1 MPDTPDTPGLTYS
14 APMTQQREMEP
25 STDLESA
32 PPEAPESRPSRW
44 RLRPVAVDV
53 EQDERPTRSRLWAE
67 AVGIAV
73 ITIGLA
79 YWAIPALRDRRQ
91 TFYEDVIVNWF
102 GPQAHGLGELARR
115 GIWLPIWLRTNYG
128 GEPYMA
134 NTQHGAVYP
143 GNLPFWFLPTATAF
157 EVVVVA
163 HFVIASVAMWA
174 YCRIGLR
181 TSMWAGWLG
190 AVCFTMGA
198 STLAHITLG
207 GQVEVICL
215 MPLIFLTGHMALER
229 RTLRWVVACAVS
241 MGLGFLAG
249 HVEEWLYIMVALAI
263 YGAAWI
269 LFRER
274 GGILR
279 RLGQAVATLGGS
291 VGLFVLLFGWQLF
304 PSLLLSRQTYR
315 NSPTFRQQYPLPE
328 QWGLNALL
336 PDFNH
341 VLIGENEAFVGLA
354 ATCLIGLAIAVR
366 GWRDLWVRVFVLV
379 SIGIGLLMAIGS
391 QEPVYRFL
399 YDHVSLLRG
408 FRVPSRWLLLS
419 AFGLCVGAAL
429 GLDQLLRA
437 YVGRWK
443 ARLLHGVA
451 GLVVLALGALA
462 ALAVVDVVNN
472 GRATLKWWALAAA
485 VGAVAWLLASVRQV
499 PRAVPALVL
508 LAITSVELVH
518 GRPGAEWRQKTPD
531 QVYNDYGENLA
542 VLSDQGGR
550 YLSIAGRP
558 AATQLG
564 EIPIPADIPHDPV
577 SLSYYRAGMATRIP
591 ATPDTNLAVQAET
604 IVGRDGGF
612 LPLRWYR
619 EFYYAAAGGGGD
631 LASGAISSP
640 PSKWNWD
647 TLDFMAVKWFI
658 TGDQLPASER
668 AVLQREGFRLDG
680 RYGYTLRWKRD
691 NTTLARLVH
700 QVDVVPDSAARI
712 SRLTNRYPL
721 LQRAMVEKPVQVDSG
736 PATVPGDD
744 VQASTQLNG
753 TVDAR
758 VRTDRRSLLVLADS
772 WYPGWRVTV
781 DGKPAELLRTDHAYR
796 GVVVPAGEHQVRF
809 TYVDRPLQFGAG
821 LAGLTVLG
829 LVLVPLF
836 LRRRRRPSADPDAVD
851 PDAVD
856 PDAVDPDAVDPDAVD
871 PDAVDPDAVDPDAPD
886 AEPVESGRDE
896 AERDNDDEPD
906 TGRDGDDDAGRPGA
920 GSGRLSWPGSRRAR
934 RPAPSD
940 PEGAP

>member
-1 MPDTPDTPGLTYS
+1 
-14 APMTQQREMEP
+14 MTQQREMET
-25 STDLESA
+25 STDLE
-32 PPEAPESRPSRW
+32 PPPDAAESGPSRW
-44 RLRPVAVDV
+44 RLRPAAPALA
-53 EQDERPTRSRLWAE
+53 EDERPSRRRLLAE

-73 ITIGLA
+73 ITVGLA

-102 GPQAHGLGELARR
+102 GPQAHGLGQLASR

-128 GEPYMA
+128 GEPYLA
-134 NTQHGAVYP
+134 NTQHGVVYP

-157 EVVVVA
+157 EVVVVS
-163 HFVIASVAMWA
+163 HFILASVAMWA
-174 YCRIGLR
+174 YCRVGLR

-190 AVCFTMGA
+190 AICFTMGA

-241 MGLGFLAG
+241 IGLGFLAG
-249 HVEEWLYIMVALAI
+249 HVEEWLYIMVALAL

-279 RLGQAVATLGGS
+279 RLGQAVATLGGA

-315 NSPTFRQQYPLPE
+315 NSPTFRQQYPLPK
-328 QWGLNALL
+328 QWALNALL

-341 VLIGENEAFVGLA
+341 VLVGENEAFVGLA

-379 SIGIGLLMAIGS
+379 SIGLGLLMAIGS
-391 QEPVYRFL
+391 QEPVYSFL
-399 YDHVSLLRG
+399 YDHVSVLRG

-429 GLDQLLRA
+429 GLDQLLGA

-443 ARLLHGVA
+443 ARLTQGVA
-451 GLVVLALGALA
+451 GLVVLAIGAGL

-472 GRATLKWWALAAA
+472 GRNTLKWWALALA
-485 VGAVAWLLASVRQV
+485 VGALAWLIAGVRRV
-499 PRAVPALVL
+499 PRAVPALIL
-508 LAITSVELVH
+508 LAVTSAELVH

-542 VLSDQGGR
+542 ALSEQGGR

-558 AATQLG
+558 ANSQLG
-564 EIPIPADIPHDPV
+564 EIPIPADIPQDPS

-604 IVGRDGGF
+604 IAGRDGGF

-680 RYGYTLRWKRD
+680 KYGYTLRWKRD
-691 NTTLARLVH
+691 GTNLARLVH
-700 QVDVVPDSAARI
+700 QVDVVPNSADRVT
-712 SRLTNRYPL
+712 RLTNRYPL
-721 LQRAMVEKPVQVDSG
+721 LQRAMVDKPVRIDPA
-736 PATVPGDD
+736 PATTAADD
-744 VQASTQLNG
+744 VQTSTRLNG
-753 TVDAR
+753 TVDVR
-758 VRTDRRSLLVLADS
+758 VRTDRQSLLVLADAR
-772 WYPGWRVTV
+772 YPGWRVTV
-781 DGKPAELLRTDHAYR
+781 DGKPAELLQADHAFR

-809 TYVDRPLQFGAG
+809 TYVDRPLQAGAG

-829 LVLVPLF
+829 LVLVPLL
-836 LRRRRRPSADPDAVD
+836 LRRRRRRTTD
-851 PDAVD
+851 
-856 PDAVDPDAVDPDAVD
+856 
-871 PDAVDPDAVDPDAPD
+871 
-886 AEPVESGRDE
+886 PVEDGAPHDGAPHDGAPHDGAPHDE
-896 AERDNDDEPD
+896 VPAE
-906 TGRDGDDDAGRPGA
+906 DGDSARDDRADAGDGDRPPAVRRPSGGGDETPA
-920 GSGRLSWPGSRRAR
+920 DGRPPGGSG
-934 RPAPSD
+934 
-940 PEGAP
+940 

>member
-1 MPDTPDTPGLTYS
+1 
-14 APMTQQREMEP
+14 MTQQREMP
-25 STDLESA
+25 PPTGLESS

-44 RLRPVAVDV
+44 RFRPAAAPVD
-53 EQDERPTRSRLWAE
+53 QDERPSRRRLLAE
-67 AVGIAV
+67 AIGIAM
-73 ITIGLA
+73 ITVGVA

-128 GEPYMA
+128 GEPYLA

-163 HFVIASVAMWA
+163 HFVLASVAMWA
-174 YCRIGLR
+174 YCRICLR

-190 AVCFTMGA
+190 AICFTLGA

-215 MPLIFLTGHMALER
+215 MPLTFFTGHMALER

-249 HVEEWLYIMVALAI
+249 HVEEWLYIMVALAL

-315 NSPTFRQQYPLPE
+315 NSPTFRQQYPLPKE
-328 QWGLNALL
+328 WALNALL
-336 PDFNH
+336 PDFDH
-341 VLIGENEAFVGLA
+341 VLVGENEAFVGLA

-379 SIGIGLLMAIGS
+379 SIGLGLLMAIGS

-429 GLDQLLRA
+429 GLDQLLHA
-437 YVGRWK
+437 YVGRWR

-451 GLVVLALGALA
+451 GLAVLAVAALA

-472 GRATLKWWALAAA
+472 GRTTLVRWGMVAA
-485 VGAVAWLLASVRQV
+485 VGAAAWLIAGVRRV
-499 PRAVPALVL
+499 PRAVPAVL
-508 LAITSVELVH
+508 LLAVTVVELAH
-518 GRPGAEWRQKTPD
+518 GRPSAEWRQKVPD
-531 QVYNDYGENLA
+531 QVYNDYGDNLA
-542 VLSDQGGR
+542 ALSAQGGR

-558 AATQLG
+558 APDQLG
-564 EIPIPADIPHDPV
+564 EIPIPPDVPQDPV

-658 TGDQLPASER
+658 TSDKLPASER
-668 AVLQREGFRLDG
+668 AVLQREGFRLDAQ
-680 RYGYTLRWKRD
+680 YGYTLRWKRET
-691 NTTLARLVH
+691 TTLARLVH
-700 QVDVVPDSAARI
+700 QVDIVPDSAARV
-712 SRLTNRYPL
+712 SRLANRYPL
-721 LQRAMVEKPVQVDSG
+721 LQRAMVETPVQVD
-736 PATVPGDD
+736 PASATAAADD
-744 VQASTQLNG
+744 VQASTQLDG
-753 TVDAR
+753 TVDVR
-758 VRTDRRSLLVLADS
+758 VRTDRRSLLILADA

-781 DGKPAELLRTDHAYR
+781 DGQPAELLRADHAFR

-829 LVLVPLF
+829 LVLMSLLLV
-836 LRRRRRPSADPDAVD
+836 RRRRRPAAESEAAESEAAESEAAESEAAESEAAV
-851 PDAVD
+851 
-856 PDAVDPDAVDPDAVD
+856 
-871 PDAVDPDAVDPDAPD
+871 
-886 AEPVESGRDE
+886 
-896 AERDNDDEPD
+896 ERDD
-906 TGRDGDDDAGRPGA
+906 TGPRDTGPDDAGLDDTQRDDGERDDGDRSPEPRERPVIRDA
-920 GSGRLSWPGSRRAR
+920 V
-934 RPAPSD
+934 SD
-940 PEGAP
+940 PEGTQ

>member
-1 MPDTPDTPGLTYS
+1 MADTPDTRRLTYS
-14 APMTQQREMEP
+14 APMTQQRAMEP

-32 PPEAPESRPSRW
+32 PPQAPESRSSRW
-44 RLRPVAVDV
+44 RLRPSGVGVDQ
-53 EQDERPTRSRLWAE
+53 EERPTRRRLLAE
-67 AVGIAV
+67 AVGIAA
-73 ITIGLA
+73 ITVGVA

-102 GPQAHGLGELARR
+102 GPQAHGLRELARR

-157 EVVVVA
+157 EVVIIA
-163 HFVIASVAMWA
+163 HFILASVAMWA

-181 TSMWAGWLG
+181 TSMWAGWLA

-229 RTLRWVVACAVS
+229 RTLRWVVACAIS
-241 MGLGFLAG
+241 IGLGFLAG
-249 HVEEWLYIMVALAI
+249 HVEEWLYIMVALAL
-263 YGAAWI
+263 YGAAWV
-269 LFRER
+269 LLRER

-315 NSPTFRQQYPLPE
+315 NSPTFRQQYPLPK
-328 QWGLNALL
+328 QWALNSLL
-336 PDFNH
+336 PDFDH

-354 ATCLIGLAIAVR
+354 ATGLIGLAIAVR
-366 GWRDLWVRVFVLV
+366 GWRDLWVRVFVLA

-399 YDHVSLLRG
+399 YDHVSVLRG
-408 FRVPSRWLLLS
+408 FRVPARWLLLS

-429 GLDQLLRA
+429 GLDQLLHA

-443 ARLLHGVA
+443 PRLLQGLA

-462 ALAVVDVVNN
+462 ALSVVDVVNN
-472 GRATLKWWALAAA
+472 GRTTLKWWALAAA
-485 VGAVAWLLASVRQV
+485 IGAVAWLIAGVRRI

-508 LAITSVELVH
+508 LAITSVELAH
-518 GRPGAEWRQKTPD
+518 GRPVAEWRQKVPD
-531 QVYNDYGENLA
+531 QVYNDYGEHLA
-542 VLSDQGGR
+542 VLSQQGGR
-550 YLSIAGRP
+550 YLSIVGSP
-558 AATQLG
+558 AETQLDD
-564 EIPIPADIPHDPV
+564 IPIPADVPDDPR
-577 SLSYYRAGMATRIP
+577 SLIYYQNGAASRI
-591 ATPDTNLAVQAET
+591 AARPDTNLAVQAET

-631 LASGAISSP
+631 LSSGAVGAP
-640 PSKWNWD
+640 PSRWDWD
-647 TLDFMAVKWFI
+647 TLDFMALKWFI
-658 TGDQLPASER
+658 TDDRLPAGER
-668 AVLQREGFRLDG
+668 AVLARQGFRLDG
-680 RYGYTLRWKRD
+680 KYGYTLRWKRD
-691 NTTLARLVH
+691 GTTLARLVH
-700 QVDVVPDSAARI
+700 QVDVVPDGAARI
-712 SRLTNRYPL
+712 SRLANRYPL
-721 LQRAMVEKPVQVDSG
+721 LQRAMVDRPVQVDPA
-736 PATVPGDD
+736 PATTAADD
-744 VQASTQLNG
+744 VQVGTQLNG
-753 TVDAR
+753 TVNVK
-758 VRTDRRSLLVLADS
+758 VRTDRRSLLVLADA

-781 DGKPAELLRTDHAYR
+781 DGRPAELLQADHAFR
-796 GVVVPAGEHQVRF
+796 GVVVPPGEHQVRF

-829 LVLVPLF
+829 LVLVPLL
-836 LRRRRRPSADPDAVD
+836 LRRRRPAAFPE
-851 PDAVD
+851 
-856 PDAVDPDAVDPDAVD
+856 
-871 PDAVDPDAVDPDAPD
+871 PD
-886 AEPVESGRDE
+886 AERDD
-896 AERDNDDEPD
+896 ADRDGNSAKPDRPD
-906 TGRDGDDDAGRPGA
+906 TTREDGVGDGE
-920 GSGRLSWPGSRRAR
+920 GSGGPGRRLSLRGSRRAR
-934 RPAPSD
+934 RSAPSD
-940 PEGAP
+940 PEGAR